1 LRSPGSGEYATRQG
15 RRPSLPRTPPRCSR
29 ARSASDSATTAT
41 RHCPS
46 CLSSS
51 ASAASAHSSLPQ
63 LLALLTQS
71 ALSRSLTSAARPRR
85 SIVSGFPGVEDVGSG
100 IDPQFLATATRE
112 GSTAAGLR
120 LPNHALGSASAL
132 AGRLVAAAVNLS
144 GELRMCQDGHH
155 RDNEQPVL
163 SSEGCEAGTPHIG
176 VSFPT
181 SSLCF

>member
-1 LRSPGSGEYATRQG
+1 M
-15 RRPSLPRTPPRCSR
+15 RRASRTPPRCSR
-29 ARSASDSATTAT
+29 ARSVSDSATTAT
-41 RHCPS
+41 RHCSS

-85 SIVSGFPGVEDVGSG
+85 SIVRGFPGVEDVGSG
-100 IDPQFLATATRE
+100 MDPQFLATAPTRVQ
-112 GSTAAGLR
+112 R
-120 LPNHALGSASAL
+120 LPGYGLPSHARDPASAL
-132 AGRLVAAAVNLS
+132 AGRLVAAAVNLGGESS
-144 GELRMCQDGHH
+144 GCSATAITATTSNMSCVQKAH
-155 RDNEQPVL
+155 
-163 SSEGCEAGTPHIG
+163 TG